1 MEWHGALV
9 RLSAKHAEQIR
20 KGFRSAFNA
29 DDITEAFFNA
39 FLGHTE
45 VTNQQARDW
54 ARVHITPNKAA
65 LTASLT
71 PIYADGWVLGKTA
84 AGVMINQRLTK
95 AVTPVSNVGVVDWNT
110 WTPGNSAAAALVNP
124 AGGLQS
130 LLDARGITINGI
142 TNTSLDRIGTV
153 LGNGL
158 ADGTTPREV
167 SRQLNDVINDPQR
180 ALTIAQTEMSR
191 AVVQS
196 EIAQYADSGVEMVE
210 WLVADPCEDCQVN
223 LDASP
228 ISIDEDWPNGDA
240 PVHPNCMCDIGP
252 YISDTSSA
260 TAPTDGGDA
269 TDGGSINIGST
280 DEGDSTG
287 FANAIDFA
295 SQAAA
300 LIPEAAPTPAEFT
313 LATPEQAFSHFLDMR
328 ALTKNSLGTDLP
340 NLLES
345 QIKATQDLIAKNDVY
360 ISGNHS
366 VYIERG
372 LKEITSEQIANVF
385 KSFNEARDTLP
396 EWRKFNANGI
406 ERPYTLYVTPQGMGG
421 TTNAYTYLGS
431 DKIWLN
437 PRMVRES
444 TKDPVSNGNWS
455 MPARDK
461 TSPLTYTL
469 SHELGH
475 TMDSIQ
481 NAYRGSISKSTPKEA
496 RLLLSR
502 YGRTATAEAYAEVYA
517 EWALGDRTSPLVEYY
532 ANKYGWNLSAKE
544 YAAETT
550 GRGILPVW
558 KA

>member
-45 VTNQQARDW
+45 VTNQQVRDW
-54 ARVHITPNKAA
+54 ARVHITPNKTA
-65 LTASLT
+65 LIASLT

-196 EIAQYADSGVEMVE
+196 ELAQYADSGVEMVE

-269 TDGGSINIGST
+269 TDGGSIDIGST

-328 ALTKNSLGTDLP
+328 AFEKNRITGDPLGPLTDY
-340 NLLES
+340 

-360 ISGNHS
+360 ISGNRS
-366 VYIERG
+366 IYVTKSG
-372 LKEITSEQIANVF
+372 QEITKEQVSNLIQ
-385 KSFNEARDTLP
+385 SFNDAHSQLP
-396 EWRKFNANGI
+396 EWRKFYANGI
-406 ERPYTLYVTPQGMGG
+406 ERPYRLYVSAENMGPN
-421 TTNAYTYLGS
+421 TEAYTYLGHNQ
-431 DKIWLN
+431 IWVN
-437 PRMVRES
+437 PKTVRES
-444 TKDPVSNGNWS
+444 VKPATSQGNWA

-461 TSPLTYTL
+461 VAPLTYNI
-469 SHELGH
+469 SHEFGH
-475 TMDSIQ
+475 TMDSIE

-496 RLLLSR
+496 RGLLSR
-502 YGRTATAEAYAEVYA
+502 YARTSTKEAYAEVYA
-517 EWALGDRTSPLVEYY
+517 EWAHGDRTNPLVEYY

-544 YAAETT
+544 YAADS
-550 GRGILPVW
+550 GKGILPVW
-558 KA
+558 KK